1 MADDESL
8 DLLIAALD
16 EEVFETA
23 NDATVEEREEEE
35 EEEEDDDGQCN
46 VHIFAPFFS
55 PFSFSLVLSL
65 SHTHTHTLRFSY
77 IWVSL
82 YTIGLYEQQFEERVV
97 CDRNEPLVTVTTFV
111 SPLSPIISALPFP
124 SRGRSP
130 TSGGDEGDRRAPGAT
145 QARYCRAWEK
155 EKGHHHQHWLTA
167 ADGSNARRD
176 LLGRRSAGKTT
187 DASCAS

>member
-65 SHTHTHTLRFSY
+65 SLSHTHTH
-77 IWVSL
+77 
-82 YTIGLYEQQFEERVV
+82 
-97 CDRNEPLVTVTTFV
+97 
-111 SPLSPIISALPFP
+111 
-124 SRGRSP
+124 
-130 TSGGDEGDRRAPGAT
+130 
-145 QARYCRAWEK
+145 
-155 EKGHHHQHWLTA
+155 
-167 ADGSNARRD
+167 
-176 LLGRRSAGKTT
+176 
-187 DASCAS
+187 